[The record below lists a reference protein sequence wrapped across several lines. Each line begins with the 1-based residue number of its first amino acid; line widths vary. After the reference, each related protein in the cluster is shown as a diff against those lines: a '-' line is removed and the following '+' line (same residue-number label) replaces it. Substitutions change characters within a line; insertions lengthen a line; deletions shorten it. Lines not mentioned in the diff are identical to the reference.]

1 MVDAVPTQYFLENK
15 ISPPRPAVKIAT
27 PDLILENN
35 EQVAI
40 DVMTDLIFEDIGGQE
55 IITIARNDLVNG
67 QNIVYTPIKNL
78 LDINFQYNSK
88 NIMPLENTSET
99 FFNNFPI
106 KFEAHVPDVGNGP
119 NGEYVYIDEQT
130 GNLIINVVNMATDE
144 QVEVQILSAGDLLD
158 DTIYE
163 DES

>member
-1 MVDAVPTQYFLENK
+1 MVDAVPTQYFLETK
-15 ISPPRPAVKIAT
+15 VSPPRPAIKIAT

-35 EQVAI
+35 EQVQI

-55 IITIARNDLVNG
+55 IINIARNDSVNG
-67 QNIVYTPIKNL
+67 QNIRYSPIKNL

-88 NIMPLENTSET
+88 NIISLENTSET

-106 KFEAHVPDVGNGP
+106 KLDAHIPNVGNGP
-119 NGEYVYIDEQT
+119 NGEYVYIDSQT
-130 GNLIINVVNMATDE
+130 GNLIINVINMQNNE
-144 QVEVQILSAGDLLD
+144 QVEVQILAAGQILD